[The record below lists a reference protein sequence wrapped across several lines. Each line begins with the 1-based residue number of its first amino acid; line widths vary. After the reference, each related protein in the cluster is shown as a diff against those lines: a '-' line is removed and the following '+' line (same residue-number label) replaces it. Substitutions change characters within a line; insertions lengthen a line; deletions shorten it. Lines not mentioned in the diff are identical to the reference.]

1 MSPLATTEEFDIE
14 VEGADAAWL
23 PINDMTGFTKD
34 SSRDVTRTRVFMRT
48 LPHSKPGAKEITISV
63 SGLVNTDDPGQM
75 RVRAQEA
82 LNAPVNIRVQPR
94 GPQGGTPSP
103 AGMAILCEVGSM
115 SYASSA
121 DDDYQTWSFDL
132 VPLSDPVVVGA
143 GPIL

>member
-14 VEGADAAWL
+14 VELAESTWV

-34 SSRDVTRTRVFMRT
+34 SSRDVARTRVFMRA

-75 RVRAQEA
+75 RVRSQEA
-82 LNAPVNIRVQPR
+82 INGNVNIRVQPR
-94 GPQGGTPSP
+94 GPQGGTPEP
-103 AGMAILCEVGSM
+103 AGFAVLCSIGSM
-115 SYASSA
+115 SYGSSA

-132 VPLSDPVVVGA
+132 VPVSDPVVVGD